1 MPFPIDKKLV
11 VGVSSM
17 ALFNLQKED
26 EIYRE
31 EGLSAYRKYQIENK
45 NIIIEKGFAFPFVE
59 RFLKI
64 NKVYSDDKPIEV
76 VILSKN
82 NPETG
87 VRIMN
92 SIKEYGLDISRG
104 AFTSGDSPYKYIPAY
119 NISLFLSSNET
130 DVMNAITAG
139 YPAGKFVNTHMEF
152 PNDSD
157 ELRVAFDFDGVIAD
171 DEAENIYQREGL
183 QYYFNYETEHVNE
196 PHHPGPL
203 ADFFR
208 KLSVFQRL
216 ETRKKENDPNYK
228 KIIRTAIITARNAP
242 AHERAIST
250 LNTWNVTVDDLFLL
264 GGIEKRR
271 ILEIYKPHLFMDDQ
285 ITHLNPELTS
295 VPLVHIPFISP
306 KKEGDES
313 SK

>member
-26 EIYRE
+26 QIYRE

-45 NIIIEKGFAFPFVE
+45 NKIIEKGFAYPFIE

-119 NISLFLSSNET
+119 NISLFLSSDEI
-130 DVMNAITAG
+130 DVMNAISAG
-139 YPAGKFVNTHMEF
+139 YPAGRFVNTQMEF
-152 PNDSD
+152 SDDSD

-171 DEAENIYQREGL
+171 DESENIYQRKGL
-183 QYYFNYETEHVNE
+183 QYYLDYESEHANE

-203 ADFFR
+203 ADFFK

-216 ETRKKENDPNYK
+216 ETRKKELDPKYK

-250 LNTWNVTVDDLFLL
+250 LNSWNVTVDDLFLL

-271 ILEIYKPHLFMDDQ
+271 ILEVWKPHLFMDDQ
-285 ITHLNPELTS
+285 ITHLNPELLS
-295 VPLVHIPFISP
+295 VPLVHVPFYP
-306 KKEGDES
+306 QEKGNES
-313 SK
+313 NK